1 MSEPVRWRPGVV
13 LEEESARPA
22 PDPEVLQAAREAG
35 RAEARAELR
44 IERER
49 LVQLC
54 ASLHSLQRRSLDWLA
69 AAALEV
75 SQVVIEAWLEA
86 SDGDRRARLRP
97 VLERWVQ
104 AIGADV
110 IATAY
115 VARADL
121 EAWRDLIGELPI
133 SLQMDPALAAG
144 DVRLRGE
151 RSMIELHWRER
162 LAELRGE
169 LLAALPQMP
178 AVERA
183 APPEPEGEWGATQRW
198 RRFPP

>member
-1 MSEPVRWRPGVV
+1 MSEPVRWRPGLGV
-13 LEEESARPA
+13 EEAAPRPA
-22 PDPEVLQAAREAG
+22 PDPSALDEARAEG

-44 IERER
+44 LERER

-97 VLERWVQ
+97 VLERWAQ
-104 AIGADV
+104 AIGSDAV
-110 IATAY
+110 ATAY
-115 VARADL
+115 VARVDL
-121 EAWRDLIGELPI
+121 DAWRALIGELPI
-133 SLQMDPALAAG
+133 ALQVDAALAPG

-169 LLAALPQMP
+169 LLAALPEMP
-178 AVERA
+178 SVERVT
-183 APPEPEGEWGATQRW
+183 PPEPEGDWGATQRW
-198 RRFPP
+198 RRLPP

>member
-13 LEEESARPA
+13 FEEESERPA
-22 PDPEVLQAAREAG
+22 PDPEALAAARAAG
-35 RAEARAELR
+35 RAEARAELHV
-44 IERER
+44 ERER

-133 SLQMDPALAAG
+133 SLHMDPALAAG

-162 LAELRGE
+162 LAELRAE

-178 AVERA
+178 AIERT
-183 APPEPEGEWGATQRW
+183 APPEPEADWGATQRW
-198 RRFPP
+198 PRIPP

>member
-1 MSEPVRWRPGVV
+1 MSEPVRWHPGFG
-13 LEEESARPA
+13 LDEGSAPPA
-22 PDPEVLQAAREAG
+22 PDPAALATARAEG
-35 RAEARAELR
+35 RAEARAELA

-54 ASLHSLQRRSLDWLA
+54 ANLHSLQRRSLDWLA

-133 SLQMDPALAAG
+133 SLQVDPALAAG

-183 APPEPEGEWGATQRW
+183 APPEPDWGATQRW
-198 RRFPP
+198 RRIPP